1 MKIVKLIWSAV
12 ILPSCAIYTLLTMV
26 TNIFM
31 TSISTAVVKPAL
43 PLSSCIMFLVMSLFI
58 SVCALIFRISKL
70 PLYLKTVLNFV
81 CTLLSIIMVI
91 TFGSYELDANSLVL
105 IIVYTV
111 LYFIIVMPT
120 LFIISRLKRRSEEE
134 TEYQSMFSEK
144 DSDSKKVK

>member
-1 MKIVKLIWSAV
+1 
-12 ILPSCAIYTLLTMV
+12 
-26 TNIFM
+26 
-31 TSISTAVVKPAL
+31 
-43 PLSSCIMFLVMSLFI
+43 
-58 SVCALIFRISKL
+58 
-70 PLYLKTVLNFV
+70 
-81 CTLLSIIMVI
+81 MVI